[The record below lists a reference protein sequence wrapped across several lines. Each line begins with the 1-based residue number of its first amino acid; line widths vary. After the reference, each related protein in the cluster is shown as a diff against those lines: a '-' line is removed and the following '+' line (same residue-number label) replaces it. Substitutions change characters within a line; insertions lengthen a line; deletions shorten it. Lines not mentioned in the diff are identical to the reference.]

1 AIRVLGLVLIDKGVA
16 FVVVALADQPA
27 EDACGISRV
36 SDTAL
41 GRPAVQGGDIVSTDG
56 APMGLARLKVGP
68 ALDAGEQPL
77 DARAI
82 AADQILNAVDRA
94 RDVVAHP

>member
-1 AIRVLGLVLIDKGVA
+1 
-16 FVVVALADQPA
+16 
-27 EDACGISRV
+27 
-36 SDTAL
+36 
-41 GRPAVQGGDIVSTDG
+41 
-56 APMGLARLKVGP
+56 MGLARLKVGP
-68 ALDAGEQPL
+68 ALAAGEQPL